1 MKKCAKCKT
10 EERYTKS
17 HSYCRECKNKVDN
30 KSYHK
35 NKVKRKAYSDKY
47 KLDNPDFVKRQRETT
62 KKWLKDNPNYQKEWT
77 VNKYATDVKFQLKMI
92 IYAQMHQALKS
103 KNNTT
108 LSYLGCDLD
117 TFKKHL
123 ESQFD
128 SKMTWEN
135 RGQYGWH
142 IDHIKPVNTFDLTE
156 EDRILECWHYTNLR
170 PLWWKDNLTRP
181 KDGTDIK

>member
-1 MKKCAKCKT
+1 MKKCARCKI
-10 EERYTKS
+10 EERYAEYNA
-17 HSYCRECKNKVDN
+17 YCRKCKNEVDL

-35 NKVKRKAYSDKY
+35 NKAKRSSYIKQY
-47 KLDNPDFVKRQRETT
+47 KLDNPEYAEKQRESVR
-62 KKWLKDNPNYQKEWT
+62 KFFKENPTYQKEWSAK
-77 VNKYATDVKFQLKMI
+77 KYATDIQHQLKML

-103 KNNTT
+103 KKNTT

-128 SKMTWEN
+128 DKMTWEN

-142 IDHIKPVNTFDLTE
+142 IDHIKPVNTFDLTK
-156 EDRILECWHYTNLR
+156 EDRILECWNYTNLR
-170 PLWWKDNLTRP
+170 PLWWEDNLTRP
-181 KDGTDIK
+181 KNGTDIE